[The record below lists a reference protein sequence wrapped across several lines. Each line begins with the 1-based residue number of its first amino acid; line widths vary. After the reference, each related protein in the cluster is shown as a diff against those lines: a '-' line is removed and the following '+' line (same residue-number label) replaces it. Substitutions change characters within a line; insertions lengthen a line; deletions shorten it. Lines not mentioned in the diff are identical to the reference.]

1 MIVSYFITERPFD
14 DPNYDPFPE
23 DIYIHDNSFSGG
35 GASPDSEPL
44 NLLKQATGQDIPDI
58 VWDGVTV
65 RRRRRGGPVHKQ
77 QRGSRLCQSRCRQW
91 LRGSRFDST
100 AHDCSLPSLC
110 NFIKLKRGLSL

>member
-1 MIVSYFITERPFD
+1 MMVLANDSIEVFGNEFADNDSANVMIVSYFITERPFD

-23 DIYIHDNSFSGG
+23 SIYIHDNSFSGG

-65 RRRRRGGPVHKQ
+65 PGATAAVLCISDNGKQALSISMPEMVSQLPV
-77 QRGSRLCQSRCRQW
+77 
-91 LRGSRFDST
+91 
-100 AHDCSLPSLC
+100 
-110 NFIKLKRGLSL
+110 